1 MRFFVPLILI
11 VLIILSSANLYAQ
24 DILEKQENALKVI
37 DEFATKLCTSDA
49 VQTNGSA
56 QKIELTGSAK
66 TELKGII
73 KKVADLG
80 IKGAAKYQTT
90 KYEGLLQQDLANTIT
105 KRINC
110 KLEVFNSLKDKLI
123 PAYIPKRIQ
132 QNKLDKK
139 ESNTRKNFDTVQSNE
154 KTSDIHVEMQ
164 TLKDL
169 NSIRLALIPNV
180 FFSKFDFTFEQ
191 HEVKLEH
198 EIRNNGLN
206 EVIIEAP
213 IIQLSLSPF
222 NESTP
227 NTLLVVNRDYLARVV
242 RPGKFMPSISYRVEY
257 SIEILNPDLL
267 GQTIYY
273 SFIWKTQTDPSA
285 ISIMAPVLKKHM
297 NTTEINEL
305 SKFNT
310 TLKGSIK
317 FAN

>member
-1 MRFFVPLILI
+1 MRLFVPSILI
-11 VLIILSSANLYAQ
+11 VLIIVSSANLYAQ

-49 VQTNGSA
+49 IQTNGSA

-90 KYEGLLQQDLANTIT
+90 KYEGLLQQDLANALT

-123 PAYIPKRIQ
+123 PTYIPKRIQ
-132 QNKLDKK
+132 QNKLNKK
-139 ESNTRKNFDTVQSNE
+139 KSNTRKNFDTVQSNE
-154 KTSDIHVEMQ
+154 KASDVHVEMQ
-164 TLKDL
+164 AVKEL
-169 NSIRLALIPNV
+169 NSSRLALKPNV

-191 HEVKLEH
+191 HEVQLEH
-198 EIRNNGLN
+198 EVKNNGSN

-222 NESTP
+222 DESTP
-227 NTLLVVNRDYLARVV
+227 NTLLVANRDYHARAV
-242 RPGKFMPSISYRVEY
+242 RPGKFMPSMSYRVAY

-273 SFIWKTQTDPSA
+273 SFIWKTQTDPSVV
-285 ISIMAPVLKKHM
+285 SIMAPVLEKHM
-297 NTTEINEL
+297 NAKEINEL
-305 SKFNT
+305 SKFNLV
-310 TLKGSIK
+310 LKGAIK
-317 FAN
+317 FAK